1 MALNYNY
8 IKMELL
14 TLLSV
19 AKHSIMP
26 LILLL
31 KIFKKNISHFKVG
44 LDLIGDLMD
53 SFKYKLAILVLSA
66 KMP

>member
-26 LILLL
+26 PILLL
-31 KIFKKNISHFKVG
+31 KIFKENISHFKVG